1 MKNMKIN
8 KKYIF
13 ILIAVFIM
21 SITLILN
28 TYINNREEASSNMTS
43 VIAVNQD
50 IEANTTINKEM
61 LAYKTVSKE
70 ELTEDMYVNP
80 ENVIGMKSLVPLYKG
95 EVINKKRLSNF
106 DSDIIDKDFAVKID
120 STDKALNLL
129 PGTFIDIWKTPTKE
143 GFETGLESERIFSGL
158 YVIDVKNEAYAS
170 YKDFNAK
177 KGDSSDAGI
186 FTPDYIVL
194 NLDEA
199 NIKTLTNLNS
209 KNYSLRIT
217 LHKDNLYYD
226 NLKDMQ
232 KEKSVNKEDIS
243 SNSENETE
251 SAEESLEIIPQQIQD
266 QTLEQVTEEGDT
278 ANEDN

>member
-28 TYINNREEASSNMTS
+28 TYIKNREEASSNMTS

-95 EVINKKRLSNF
+95 EVINK
-106 DSDIIDKDFAVKID
+106 
-120 STDKALNLL
+120 
-129 PGTFIDIWKTPTKE
+129 
-143 GFETGLESERIFSGL
+143 
-158 YVIDVKNEAYAS
+158 
-170 YKDFNAK
+170 
-177 KGDSSDAGI
+177 
-186 FTPDYIVL
+186 
-194 NLDEA
+194 
-199 NIKTLTNLNS
+199 
-209 KNYSLRIT
+209 
-217 LHKDNLYYD
+217 
-226 NLKDMQ
+226 
-232 KEKSVNKEDIS
+232 
-243 SNSENETE
+243 
-251 SAEESLEIIPQQIQD
+251 
-266 QTLEQVTEEGDT
+266 
-278 ANEDN
+278 

>member
-1 MKNMKIN
+1 M
-8 KKYIF
+8 
-13 ILIAVFIM
+13 
-21 SITLILN
+21 
-28 TYINNREEASSNMTS
+28 
-43 VIAVNQD
+43 
-50 IEANTTINKEM
+50 
-61 LAYKTVSKE
+61 
-70 ELTEDMYVNP
+70 
-80 ENVIGMKSLVPLYKG
+80 
-95 EVINKKRLSNF
+95 
-106 DSDIIDKDFAVKID
+106 
-120 STDKALNLL
+120 
-129 PGTFIDIWKTPTKE
+129 
-143 GFETGLESERIFSGL
+143 
-158 YVIDVKNEAYAS
+158 KNEAYAS
-170 YKDFNAK
+170 YKDFNTK

-266 QTLEQVTEEGDT
+266 QTLEQVAEEGDT